1 MGKQPMMTTTATTT
15 TTTTST
21 TTTTRA
27 PVTPSTQITSKPP
40 HHSTQNKV
48 ERIELIDCIWNY
60 FGCVEHKRKAN
71 SQCKVDFND
80 CCMLAMGMPP
90 PTSTSTTTTTTRRPI
105 SDIDLPELPDFLR
118 PDPTTKRPLRPIQD
132 IDLPEGTG
140 VIQPIEEDIQDEDQN
155 KKEEEFFGCL
165 GRLYACEES
174 GRTRCPDTERCLSI
188 EPVVSE
194 VEVTNENGPVI
205 GINVCKEASGGKN
218 TDILVPHPTDCT
230 KFFNCQSIK
239 KYGNNWTWIAHEQN
253 CPPTTGFDTSLKI
266 CNFIEQLPRCQRL

>member
-1 MGKQPMMTTTATTT
+1 MFFIFA
-15 TTTTST
+15 
-21 TTTTRA
+21 
-27 PVTPSTQITSKPP
+27 V
-40 HHSTQNKV
+40 
-48 ERIELIDCIWNY
+48 DCIWNY

-90 PTSTSTTTTTTRRPI
+90 PTSTSTTTTTTTRRPI

-155 KKEEEFFGCL
+155 KKEEGKNFIQILKLGGNLANFSYFFFFAEFFGCL

-194 VEVTNENGPVI
+194 VEVTNENG
-205 GINVCKEASGGKN
+205 N
-218 TDILVPHPTDCT
+218 L
-230 KFFNCQSIK
+230 
-239 KYGNNWTWIAHEQN
+239 
-253 CPPTTGFDTSLKI
+253 
-266 CNFIEQLPRCQRL
+266 